1 MIEFSNNKSI
11 YRQII
16 DYAYLQILTGAWRPG
31 ERIPSV
37 RELTASLGVN
47 ARTVLKAMDSL
58 QASEMIISKR
68 GMGFTLA
75 ADACTKVNAER
86 RREFFSTTL
95 PAFLSE
101 MKILDIPAEDIIE
114 AIKNQ

>member
-68 GMGFTLA
+68 GMG
-75 ADACTKVNAER
+75 CTKVNAER

-101 MKILDIPAEDIIE
+101 MKILGIPAEDIIE